1 MDPQVRAL
9 PQCGAEFL
17 IGELDIDTAGYNSLP
32 NDVWEDPDEWL
43 EDGDIVRLESR
54 ELRVMHT
61 PGHTIGHV
69 TFHDA
74 EAGLLFSGDHVLP
87 RITPSIGFEPVAA
100 ELPLADFLNSLALT
114 AAAPDAATHGPV
126 TESPPRAQAG
136 AHRRPGSGGRAGPCP
151 RWPRLCGGLAG
162 NENSSPWTR
171 STGCLPSWR
180 PRRTWTS
187 SCTAARWTAVSKGDC
202 CGIRR
207 TQCPAHRG
215 KPMRL
220 PGAVDQRT
228 NGAR

>member
-1 MDPQVRAL
+1 LGQRRIVRELGCPVSLGVGERASLEAVRVSTHYGMDPQVRAL

-126 TESPPRAQAG
+126 TESVHQRVAELLATTCAG
-136 AHRRPGSGGRAGPCP
+136 WSSPKTRFGWARGPCT

-187 SCTAARWTAVSKGDC
+187 S
-202 CGIRR
+202 
-207 TQCPAHRG
+207 
-215 KPMRL
+215 
-220 PGAVDQRT
+220 
-228 NGAR
+228 